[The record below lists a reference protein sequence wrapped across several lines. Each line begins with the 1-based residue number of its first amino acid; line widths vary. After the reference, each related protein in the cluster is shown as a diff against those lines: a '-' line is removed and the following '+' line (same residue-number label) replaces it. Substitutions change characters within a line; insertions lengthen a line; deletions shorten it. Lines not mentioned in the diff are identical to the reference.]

1 MTATI
6 TITIIIITT
15 TIILT
20 TNVILTTTVIL
31 TIAVTIT
38 PPGTTGVI
46 TAEIFSVT
54 TATTAIIDLF
64 WKVEWIDVV
73 TIYTKPG
80 KVSELI

>member
-1 MTATI
+1 MTAII
-6 TITIIIITT
+6 TITIITTT

-20 TNVILTTTVIL
+20 TNVILRTTVIL
-31 TIAVTIT
+31 TTTVTIT
-38 PPGTTGVI
+38 TPRTAGVI

-54 TATTAIIDLF
+54 STTAITDRF
-64 WKVEWIDVV
+64 WKVDSIDVV